1 MEIFASNMF
10 GINRY
15 LLSNH
20 LHKKMD
26 FLLIGLIS
34 ISTDQNILIINEVF
48 GNKVSKFDIKK
59 TGIWEVSVTLLTLE
73 NYEVN
78 RM

>member
-1 MEIFASNMF
+1 
-10 GINRY
+10 
-15 LLSNH
+15 
-20 LHKKMD
+20 MD